1 MDDERARFPGVASL
15 SLCANGSCLEN
26 RIEVPASDER
36 EVSADMRS
44 ATARLSDSFEERH
57 SGGGLLFVVHSRS

>member
-1 MDDERARFPGVASL
+1 MPGM
-15 SLCANGSCLEN
+15 
-26 RIEVPASDER
+26 DER

-57 SGGGLLFVVHSRS
+57 SGGGLLFVVRGDSVAQLRLAAASASKR